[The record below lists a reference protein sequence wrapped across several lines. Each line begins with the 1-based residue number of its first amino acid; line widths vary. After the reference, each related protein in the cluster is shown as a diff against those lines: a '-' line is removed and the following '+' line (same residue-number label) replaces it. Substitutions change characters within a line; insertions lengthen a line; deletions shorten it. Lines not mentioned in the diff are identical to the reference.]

1 MPVNFSPSVTRGAK
15 HRPPLH
21 GERAKHHHY
30 PSSPLLF
37 DGSGR
42 VAEIRGLK
50 TPVIAKASEE
60 LTHMLEDER
69 RLAPID

>member
-1 MPVNFSPSVTRGAK
+1 VVEI
-15 HRPPLH
+15 H
-21 GERAKHHHY
+21 GLE
-30 PSSPLLF
+30 
-37 DGSGR
+37 
-42 VAEIRGLK
+42 